1 MKLTSSS
8 FQHDQPIPEK
18 FAFGAPDPVL
28 HIRLTDNYNPHLQ
41 WRDAPAQTR
50 SFALI
55 CVDPD
60 VPTRPD
66 DVNQEG
72 RSVPASLPRTDFY
85 HWVMVDIP
93 PQTTE
98 IKAGECSSGIV
109 AGGKQ
114 ELGGPAGSR
123 QGVNDYTGWF
133 AGDADMKGTYR
144 GYDGPCPPWNDEIVH
159 HYNFTVYA
167 LDCARAPVEGDFTGQ
182 QVLQAIRPHIL
193 AQATLTGTYSNNP
206 KFNQPKPLEK

>member
-1 MKLTSSS
+1 MKLSSTS
-8 FQHDQPIPEK
+8 FQHDQPIPQK

-28 HIRLTDNYNPHLQ
+28 HVRLTDNYNPHLK
-41 WRDAPAQTR
+41 WSGAPAGTR

-60 VPTRPD
+60 VPSKPD

-72 RSVPASLPRTDFY
+72 KTVPAELPRVDFY

-93 PQTTE
+93 ASTTE
-98 IKAGECSSGIV
+98 IAESECSSGIV
-109 AGGKQ
+109 AGGKK

-123 QGVNDYTGWF
+123 QGINDYTAWF
-133 AGDADMKGTYR
+133 ASDPDMKGDYH
-144 GYDGPCPPWNDEIVH
+144 GYDGPCPPWNDTRVH

-167 LDCARAPVEGDFTGQ
+167 LSCERCPIHGGDFTGPE
-182 QVLQAIRPHIL
+182 VLQAIRPHIL
-193 AQATLTGTYSNNP
+193 AQATLTGTYSLNP
-206 KFNQPKPLEK
+206 KVKLK